1 MFESNH
7 PRTVHIVSLPAGRF
21 DLQLDLSQVELNV
34 ALGPEAFRL
43 PQTATSASISPISLD
58 ELRRSGPL
66 GEK

>member
-1 MFESNH
+1 MFENNL
-7 PRTVHIVSLPAGRF
+7 PRIVRLVGLPAGRF

-43 PQTATSASISPISLD
+43 PPAGAAEPITLD
-58 ELRRSGPL
+58 DLRRSGPL